1 MIKKEIKQDITNNS
15 VFLLQMKKE
24 EIILP
29 KKNLFDVNLKEIWH
43 YKDLLFLFVKRDFVA
58 TYKQTVL
65 GPLWFIIQP
74 IFTTIIFTI
83 IFGRLASIPTDNLP
97 PVLFYMCGICCW
109 NYFSES
115 LIKTSNTFTT
125 NSNIFGKVY
134 FPRLIIPL
142 SVVCSNIIKLFIQGL
157 IFILFLIY
165 YYYNG
170 AKVNPNIAI
179 LIFPIL
185 LFLMAGLGLGFGILI
200 SSLSTKY
207 RDFQFLVAF
216 GVQLFMYATPIVY
229 PLSLAK
235 EKLGAYSW
243 VAFANPM
250 SSIIEAMK
258 YSFLGQGEF
267 SFYHLGYSFM
277 FMILLLLIGL
287 ITFNKVEQTFMDT
300 V

>member
-1 MIKKEIKQDITNNS
+1 M
-15 VFLLQMKKE
+15 KE

-29 KKNLFDVNLKEIWH
+29 KKNLFDVNLKEIWR
-43 YKDLLFLFVKRDFVA
+43 YRDLLYLFVKRDFVA

-74 IFTTIIFTI
+74 IFTTLIFTI
-83 IFGRLASIPTDNLP
+83 IFGKLASIPTDNLP
-97 PVLFYMCGICCW
+97 PVLFYMCGITCW

-115 LIKTSNTFTT
+115 LTKTSNTFTT
-125 NSNIFGKVY
+125 NANIFGKVY

-142 SVVCSNIIKLFIQGL
+142 SVIISNIIKFIIQGL
-157 IFILFLIY
+157 IFVLFLAY
-165 YYYNG
+165 YYYQG
-170 AKVNPNIAI
+170 ANVNPNLVI
-179 LIFPIL
+179 LILPIL
-185 LFLMAGLGLGFGILI
+185 LVLMAGLGLGFGILI
-200 SSLSTKY
+200 SSLTTKY

-216 GVQLFMYATPIVY
+216 GVQLFMYATPVVY

-267 SFYHLGYSFM
+267 SFYHLTYSFI
-277 FMILLLLIGL
+277 FMVILLVIGV

>member
-1 MIKKEIKQDITNNS
+1 M
-15 VFLLQMKKE
+15 KE
-24 EIILP
+24 EIITP
-29 KKNLFDVNLKEIWH
+29 KKNLFDVNLKEIWQH
-43 YKDLLFLFVKRDFVA
+43 KDLLILFVKRDFVA

-74 IFTTIIFTI
+74 IFTTIMFTV
-83 IFGRLASIPTDNLP
+83 IFGKLASIPTDNLP
-97 PVLFYMCGICCW
+97 PVLFYMCGITCW

-115 LIKTSNTFTT
+115 LTKTSNTFTT
-125 NSNIFGKVY
+125 NANIFGKVY

-142 SVVCSNIIKLFIQGL
+142 SVIISNIIKFIIQGL
-157 IFILFLIY
+157 IFILFLVY
-165 YYYNG
+165 YCYQG
-170 AKVNPNIAI
+170 AKVNPNIT
-179 LIFPIL
+179 LLSLPIL

-200 SSLSTKY
+200 SSLTTKY

-216 GVQLFMYATPIVY
+216 GVQLFMYATPVVY

-235 EKLGAYSW
+235 EKLGVYSW

-258 YSFLGQGEF
+258 FSFLGQGEF
-267 SFYHLGYSFM
+267 SFYHLGYSFI
-277 FMILLLLIGL
+277 FMIILLFIGI

>member
-1 MIKKEIKQDITNNS
+1 
-15 VFLLQMKKE
+15 LKE

-29 KKNLFDVNLKEIWH
+29 KKNLFDVNLKEIWR
-43 YKDLLFLFVKRDFVA
+43 YRDLLYLFVKRDFVA

-74 IFTTIIFTI
+74 IFTTLIFTI
-83 IFGRLASIPTDNLP
+83 IFGKLASIPTDNLP
-97 PVLFYMCGICCW
+97 PVLFYMCGITCW

-115 LIKTSNTFTT
+115 LTKTSNTFTT
-125 NSNIFGKVY
+125 NANIFGKVY

-142 SVVCSNIIKLFIQGL
+142 SVIISNIIKFIIQGL
-157 IFILFLIY
+157 IFVLFLAY
-165 YYYNG
+165 YYYQG
-170 AKVNPNIAI
+170 ANVNPNLVI
-179 LIFPIL
+179 LILPIL
-185 LFLMAGLGLGFGILI
+185 LVLMAGLGLGFGILI
-200 SSLSTKY
+200 SSLTTKY

-216 GVQLFMYATPIVY
+216 GVQLFMYATPVVY

-267 SFYHLGYSFM
+267 SFYHLTYSFI
-277 FMILLLLIGL
+277 FMVILLVIGV